1 MCDKSFVLW
10 CCVLL
15 VFFVSSTK
23 PLRNFI
29 IDNKD
34 DNSMLRN
41 ELHSNFTEY
50 DNKTI
55 FNRYNLRKN
64 FTMDYKHAQ
73 DVFRI
78 NSRSRKDNDSIHN
91 EFPVHYVKYHDKRNQ
106 MRRELRANFTN
117 VDNKNYSNNKNDNKN
132 YIVPYEANDNYTY
145 VRLCCPLGARYQ
157 LSRNCITEGPEYV
170 FADVYKLWSET
181 NIRVEYKKLDEMFQL
196 IVQDPCPKDA
206 EIVRV
211 SFNNESVF
219 YKYFFLENG
228 TLYLPYFD
236 QFVESTSYCLAII
249 NDVVDAVICLKT
261 LTEAV
266 RKHDNTYYII
276 DQSEEVVLEI
286 LDWIY
291 IIISLLCMLAL
302 FLIYCI
308 PKLNNIHSFMLRRYS
323 SMIFIYHM
331 SNLLKKLIDM
341 QLPYSMCIASALVN
355 YFSSLAA
362 FFWLSVM
369 SFDMWWTFR
378 NVHSLQKNMK
388 QQGKKKFLY
397 SIIGW
402 GGPVIFCIICI
413 IMEIVPSVPESLQ
426 PKLIV
431 NMCLFHFSTSKLFY
445 IYGPITTCASI
456 SIFLSI
462 YTALKIMQYEKDTAR
477 HLKDTE
483 SRCYNE
489 NKKWFNL
496 YINLFIIVFLILA
509 TKRIVSTTIFWLFK
523 DYAGMIY
530 IILNIL
536 DVIQNVGIFIIFVC
550 KKTIMQL
557 LFKHFY
563 QNCRYFS
570 NFFTRSSSYNLE
582 HVNHHVKQNNLIDKY
597 QIQQKF

>member
-1 MCDKSFVLW
+1 MCNKSFALW
-10 CCVLL
+10 CCALL
-15 VFFVSSTK
+15 VLFVSSTK

-34 DNSMLRN
+34 NNSMVRKF

-55 FNRYNLRKN
+55 FKRYNLRKN

-78 NSRSRKDNDSIHN
+78 NSRSHKDDDSIQN
-91 EFPVHYVKYHDKRNQ
+91 EFPLHYMKYHDKRNQ
-106 MRRELRANFTN
+106 MRRELRANFTK
-117 VDNKNYSNNKNDNKN
+117 VDNENYSNNKNDNKN
-132 YIVPYEANDNYTY
+132 YIVPYETNDKYTY
-145 VRLCCPLGARYQ
+145 VRLCCPLGDRYQ
-157 LSRNCITEGPEYV
+157 SSRNCVTEEPEYV
-170 FADVYKLWSET
+170 FSDLYNFWSET
-181 NIRVEYKKLDEMFQL
+181 NMHAEYKKVDEMFQL
-196 IVQDPCPKDA
+196 IVQDPCLNNT
-206 EIVRV
+206 EIVRFSLNYDIV
-211 SFNNESVF
+211 GYF
-219 YKYFFLENG
+219 KYIFFENG

-249 NDVVDAVICLKT
+249 NDVVDAVICLQT
-261 LTEAV
+261 LTKAV

-276 DQSEEVVLEI
+276 DQLEVVLEI
-286 LDWIY
+286 LEKICN
-291 IIISLLCMLAL
+291 IMSLLCMLTI

-308 PKLNNIHSFMLRRYS
+308 PELNNIHSFMLRRYS

-331 SNLLKKLIDM
+331 SYLLKKLIDIHHA
-341 QLPYSMCIASALVN
+341 YSICIAIALVN
-355 YFSSLAA
+355 YFSSLAV

-388 QQGKKKFLY
+388 QQGKKNFLY

-402 GGPVIFCIICI
+402 GGPVIFTIICI
-413 IMEIVPSVPESLQ
+413 NMEIVPSVPESLQ
-426 PKLIV
+426 PKFIV
-431 NMCLFHFSTSKLFY
+431 NMCFFHFSTSKLFY

-496 YINLFIIVFLILA
+496 YLNLFIIVFLILA
-509 TKRIVSTTIFWLFK
+509 TKIIVSMTLFWLFK
-523 DYAGMIY
+523 YYAGIIY

-557 LFKHFY
+557 LLKHFY
-563 QNCRYFS
+563 QNRRYFS
-570 NFFTRSSSYNLE
+570 NFFTQQFLRS
-582 HVNHHVKQNNLIDKY
+582 
-597 QIQQKF
+597 